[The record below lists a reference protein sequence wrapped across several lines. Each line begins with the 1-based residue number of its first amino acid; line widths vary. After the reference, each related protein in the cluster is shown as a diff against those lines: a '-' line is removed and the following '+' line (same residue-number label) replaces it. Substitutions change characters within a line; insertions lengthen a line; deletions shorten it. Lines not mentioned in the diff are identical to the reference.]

1 MVDDAFV
8 KADHLGFVVMR
19 DHPKDLLES
28 LQSWKLVATEKHVKT
43 DDR

>member
-8 KADHLGFVVMR
+8 NADHLGFVVVR

-28 LQSWKLVATEKHVKT
+28 LQSWKLIATKKPVKS